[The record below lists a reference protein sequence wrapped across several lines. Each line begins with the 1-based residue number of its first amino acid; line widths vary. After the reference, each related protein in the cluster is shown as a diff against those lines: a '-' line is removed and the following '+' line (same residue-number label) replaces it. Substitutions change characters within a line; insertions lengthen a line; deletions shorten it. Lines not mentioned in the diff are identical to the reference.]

1 MKIPMKKTL
10 LFLLLILLPLWG
22 MATVN
27 LATYYQT
34 IDGKSGDALA
44 TALNKKINSH
54 TNVGYNGLWNV
65 YKTSD
70 VDANGYIWDIY
81 SKGCNFRPG
90 GKQCGN
96 YSNVCDCY
104 NREHSVP
111 KSWFNEKAPAY
122 SDAFHL
128 YPTDGKVNGMR
139 SNFAYGECGSN
150 TSDALNDKHALGKL
164 GSSTFSGYT
173 GFKVFEPDNQYKGDL
188 ARSYFYM
195 VTCYANFDFT
205 NGDGSKHFKYTNGKA
220 SLTDYSIKLLM
231 KWHRQDPVSDKEKDR
246 NEAIYGTQHNR
257 NPFIDFPELAEY
269 LWGNKKGQKVNLA
282 ALLGDTDPGDTDSG
296 DTETGVEDVFED
308 GTPVEIYNLL
318 GQRLDVT
325 TDLRSLPAGIYI
337 LRQGIHTKKVCVK

>member
-34 IDGKSGDALA
+34 IDGKSGDALISA
-44 TALNKKINSH
+44 IHTITSNHTA
-54 TNVGYNGLWNV
+54 VGYDGVWDI

-70 VDANGYIWDIY
+70 IDENGYIWDIY
-81 SKGCNFRPG
+81 SKGCNFTPG
-90 GKQCGN
+90 GDQCG
-96 YSNVCDCY
+96 SNNAHVCGCY

-111 KSWFNEKAPAY
+111 KSWFGTPAKSAPPY
-122 SDAFHL
+122 CDAFHL
-128 YPTDGKVNGMR
+128 YPTDAKVNNQR
-139 SNFAYGECGSN
+139 SNYPYGECSGGVKVDN
-150 TSDALNDKHALGKL
+150 NAKALGRL
-164 GSSTFSGYT
+164 GSSTFSGYSET
-173 GFKVFEPDNQYKGDL
+173 VFEPDNQYKGDL

-195 VTCYANFDFT
+195 VTCYNTLNFT
-205 NGDGSKHFKYTNGKA
+205 QGAGGKVHFNYTNSKA

-231 KWHRQDPVSDKEKDR
+231 KWHRQDPVSEKEVNR
-246 NEAIYGTQHNR
+246 NEAIYKSRQKNR

-269 LWGNKKGQKVNLA
+269 IWGNKKGQKVNLA
-282 ALLGDTDPGDTDSG
+282 ALMGGG
-296 DTETGVEDVFED
+296 TETGVEDVFED